1 MPEMTDEEIA
11 IEAVRN
17 LGYGDYPKT
26 TSAESAFGYAAAVEA
41 LRIALPLVRERAA
54 RVAETSN
61 SQVVSMED
69 VADAIRKIGEG
80 GD

>member
-26 TSAESAFGYAAAVEA
+26 TSAESAFGYEAAVEA
-41 LRIALPLVRERAA
+41 LR
-54 RVAETSN
+54 
-61 SQVVSMED
+61 M
-69 VADAIRKIGEG
+69 ADAIRKIGEN
-80 GD
+80 DD